1 MSIPGTA
8 GSEDT
13 LGERAALLTDA
24 VGDQLGPVG
33 LPADVSHHV
42 LGVADVLAQ
51 QAGSVHRQSVALP
64 VAGAVG
70 AGEAGDTCHI
80 VPSNPTCNKIRSMGL
95 V

>member
-33 LPADVSHHV
+33 LPAHVRHHV

-51 QAGSVHRQSVALP
+51 QANIASLP
-64 VAGAVG
+64 RLRNCVWRV
-70 AGEAGDTCHI
+70 I
-80 VPSNPTCNKIRSMGL
+80 VFW
-95 V
+95 

>member
-13 LGERAALLTDA
+13 LGEWAALLTDA
-24 VGDQLGPVG
+24 VSDQLGPVG
-33 LPADVSHHV
+33 LPAHVSHHV

-70 AGEAGDTCHI
+70 AGEAGVSFTYLLYIIRTCMYMTY
-80 VPSNPTCNKIRSMGL
+80 NF
-95 V
+95 